1 MGSMMSW
8 PVTRRSAIALSAILA
23 TSGGTLLAGCS
34 PKGTAPKGND
44 ANDADGAPRNGD
56 VPAQGTPADP
66 MTTRIDSTLSA
77 LTLEQKINQLFFLEP
92 ESIFPASPVV
102 SAGDASRRALTEHP
116 VGGICYFGQNLRGP
130 DQTRTMLSSIRQ
142 YSQDAVGLPPFI
154 SVDEE
159 GGTVSRIGGKG
170 SFNIPNVGDMRDVGA
185 SGDTQRAFEV
195 SQTMA
200 KYLVELGFNLDFAPV
215 ADVVNGSS
223 QTMARRSFGTD
234 AQAVAQMVEAAVR
247 GFTEGGI
254 LCCAKHFPGIGSAEG
269 DPEVEPIS
277 TQKTMEQ
284 LQAEELLPFRNAI
297 AAGVPFVMVG
307 HLACPKLTGDDTP
320 ASLSR
325 AIQTDILRVQ
335 LGFEGIIITDSLKM
349 GAIGDRYN
357 ATELGVKALE
367 AGADMLLMTPDF
379 SASYEGVLSAVR
391 DGTLS
396 EERIDDSLRRII
408 KAKLR
413 LMDASA

>member
-1 MGSMMSW
+1 
-8 PVTRRSAIALSAILA
+8 
-23 TSGGTLLAGCS
+23 
-34 PKGTAPKGND
+34 
-44 ANDADGAPRNGD
+44 
-56 VPAQGTPADP
+56 
-66 MTTRIDSTLSA
+66 
-77 LTLEQKINQLFFLEP
+77 
-92 ESIFPASPVV
+92 
-102 SAGDASRRALTEHP
+102 
-116 VGGICYFGQNLRGP
+116 
-130 DQTRTMLSSIRQ
+130 MLSSIRQ

-170 SFNIPNVGDMRDVGA
+170 SFNIPNVGDMRDVGT
-185 SGDTQRAFEV
+185 SGDTHQAFEV
-195 SQTMA
+195 SQAMA

-215 ADVVNGSS
+215 ADVVNGSG

-247 GFTEGGI
+247 GFTGGGI

-277 TQKTMEQ
+277 TQKTVEQ
-284 LQAEELLPFRNAI
+284 LQAEELLPFRSAI
-297 AAGVPFVMVG
+297 AAGVPFMMVG

-325 AIQTDILRVQ
+325 TIQTDILRAQ

-408 KAKLR
+408 KTKFR

>member
-1 MGSMMSW
+1 M
-8 PVTRRSAIALSAILA
+8 R
-23 TSGGTLLAGCS
+23 
-34 PKGTAPKGND
+34 
-44 ANDADGAPRNGD
+44 
-56 VPAQGTPADP
+56 
-66 MTTRIDSTLSA
+66 
-77 LTLEQKINQLFFLEP
+77 
-92 ESIFPASPVV
+92 
-102 SAGDASRRALTEHP
+102 
-116 VGGICYFGQNLRGP
+116 Y
-130 DQTRTMLSSIRQ
+130 
-142 YSQDAVGLPPFI
+142 AVLP
-154 SVDEE
+154 
-159 GGTVSRIGGKG
+159 
-170 SFNIPNVGDMRDVGA
+170 
-185 SGDTQRAFEV
+185 
-195 SQTMA
+195 
-200 KYLVELGFNLDFAPV
+200 
-215 ADVVNGSS
+215 
-223 QTMARRSFGTD
+223 
-234 AQAVAQMVEAAVR
+234 

-284 LQAEELLPFRNAI
+284 LQAEELLPFRSAI

-325 AIQTDILRVQ
+325 TIQTDILRAQ
-335 LGFEGIIITDSLKM
+335 LGLEGIIITDSLKM

>member
-1 MGSMMSW
+1 MSW
-8 PVTRRSAIALSAILA
+8 PVTRRSAIALSATLA
-23 TSGGTLLAGCS
+23 MSGSTLLAGCS
-34 PKGTAPKGND
+34 PKDIAPKGD
-44 ANDADGAPRNGD
+44 DTSDADNASRNGD
-56 VPAQGTPADP
+56 APALDPPADP
-66 MTTRIDSTLSA
+66 MTTQIDSTLSA
-77 LTLEQKINQLFFLEP
+77 LTLEQKIDQLFFLEP

-102 SAGDASRRALTEHP
+102 SAGDTSRRALAEHP

-130 DQTRTMLSSIRQ
+130 DQTRTMLSSVRQ

-185 SGDTQRAFEV
+185 ADDTQRAFEI
-195 SQTMA
+195 SQSMA

-215 ADVVNGSS
+215 ADVVNGAG

-277 TQKTMEQ
+277 TPRTLDQ
-284 LQAEELLPFRNAI
+284 LQAEELLPFQSAI

-307 HLACPKLTGDDTP
+307 HLACPELTGDDTP
-320 ASLSR
+320 ASLAR

-349 GAIGDRYN
+349 GALSDRYN
-357 ATELGVKALE
+357 ATELSVKALE

-391 DGTLS
+391 DGTLG
-396 EERIDDSLRRII
+396 EERIDDSVRRII

-413 LMDASA
+413 LMDSSA